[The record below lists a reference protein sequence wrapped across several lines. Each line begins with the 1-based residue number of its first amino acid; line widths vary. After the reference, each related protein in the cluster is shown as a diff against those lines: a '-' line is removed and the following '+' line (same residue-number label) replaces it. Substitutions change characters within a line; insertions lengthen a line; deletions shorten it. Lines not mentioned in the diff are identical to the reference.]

1 LISVPAVL
9 HPIFQ
14 RRLLLS
20 NDGLYVG
27 LDIGTT
33 KVCAVIGERNEH
45 GALEITGVGIAPSTG
60 LRKGVVVNIEA
71 TLRAIAQAIEKA
83 EVMGGREVKSCWAG
97 IGGSYVEGYNSKG
110 MIRVPDPEKP
120 AREIRQ
126 DDVSRVL
133 DSAGALLIPLDR
145 QFLEVIPQ
153 SYIVDYQGGIKNP
166 IDIIAVRLEA
176 LVHIITCS
184 KTGAETLV
192 KCINRAGFLV
202 ENFILQTLAA
212 GRAVLTQE
220 EKDLGVTL
228 VDLGGGTTDMLVYR
242 DGAPFFTSTI
252 PAGGT
257 QVTNDISV
265 LKSISYETAER
276 IKIDAGCCWEPLLE
290 DDDDIIVPGIGGRR
304 VLPIP
309 KSHVMKIIKPRMQET
324 FSMLKA
330 LADKLALPR
339 PLAAGVVLTGGGAQ
353 LLGVAELASDVF
365 GMPVRVGE
373 SLQVEGLAA
382 EYRSPV
388 YAAALGLV
396 LEGAGREGKGQAEGE
411 GAAEGRS
418 REKNFTEKMLDWF
431 RKEFF

>member
-1 LISVPAVL
+1 
-9 HPIFQ
+9 
-14 RRLLLS
+14 
-20 NDGLYVG
+20 LYVG

-33 KVCAVIGERNEH
+33 KVCAVIGERNER
-45 GALEITGVGIAPSTG
+45 GTLEITGVGVAPSTG

-83 EVMGGREVKSCWAG
+83 EVMSGRGVKSCWVG
-97 IGGSYVEGYNSKG
+97 IGGSHVEGINSKG
-110 MIRVPDPEKP
+110 VIRVPDPEKP

-126 DDVSRVL
+126 EDIGRVL
-133 DSAGALLIPLDR
+133 DAAGALLIPLDR

-153 SYIVDYQGGIKNP
+153 SYIVDYQGGIRNP

-220 EKDLGVTL
+220 EKDLGVAL
-228 VDLGGGTTDMLVYR
+228 VDLGGGTTEMLVYN

-265 LKSISYETAER
+265 LKNISYETAER

-309 KSHVMKIIKPRMQET
+309 KSNVMQIIKPRMQET
-324 FSMLKA
+324 FSMLKERM
-330 LADKLALPR
+330 DKLSLSR
-339 PLAAGVVLTGGGAQ
+339 PLAAGVVLTGGGAE
-353 LLGVAELASDVF
+353 LLGVAELAGNVF
-365 GMPVRVGE
+365 NMPVRVGE
-373 SLQVEGLAA
+373 SLQVEGLAV

-388 YAAALGLV
+388 YAAALGLA
-396 LEGAGREGKGQAEGE
+396 LEGAVREGRGKAEGE

-418 REKNFTEKMLDWF
+418 REKNFTERMLDWF

>member
-14 RRLLLS
+14 RGLILS
-20 NDGLYVG
+20 SDGLYVG
-27 LDIGTT
+27 LDVGTT
-33 KVCAVIGERNEH
+33 KVSAVIGERNER
-45 GALEITGVGIAPSTG
+45 GALEITGAGIAPSTG

-71 TLRAIAQAIEKA
+71 TLRAIAQAIEMA
-83 EVMGGREVKSCWAG
+83 EVMSGREVKSCWAG
-97 IGGSYVEGYNSKG
+97 IGGSHVEGINSKG
-110 MIRVPDPEKP
+110 VIRVPDPEKP

-126 DDVSRVL
+126 EDISRVL
-133 DSAGALLIPLDR
+133 DAAGALLIPLDR

-153 SYIVDYQGGIKNP
+153 SYIADYQGGIRNP

-220 EKDLGVTL
+220 EKDLGVAL
-228 VDLGGGTTDMLVYR
+228 VDLGGGTTEMLVYN

-265 LKSISYETAER
+265 LKNISYETAER
-276 IKIDAGCCWEPLLE
+276 IKLDAGCCWEPLLE

-309 KSHVMKIIKPRMQET
+309 KSHVMQIIKPRMQET
-324 FSMLKA
+324 FSMLKERM
-330 LADKLALPR
+330 DKLSLSR
-339 PLAAGVVLTGGGAQ
+339 PLAAGVVLTGGGAE
-353 LLGVAELASDVF
+353 LLGVAELASNVF
-365 GMPVRVGE
+365 NMPVRVGE

-396 LEGAGREGKGQAEGE
+396 LEGAVREGRGKAEGE
-411 GAAEGRS
+411 GTAEGHS
-418 REKNFTEKMLDWF
+418 REKNFTKKMLDWF